1 MGVLTPR
8 ISWPVPVGAVA
19 EAVVVVEGVVVAVV
33 GVTAVVEAV
42 EAVAVPGWH
51 WK

>member
-8 ISWPVPVGAVA
+8 ISWPVPVGAVPDA
-19 EAVVVVEGVVVAVV
+19 VVEGVVVAVV

-42 EAVAVPGWH
+42 EAEAVPGWH
-51 WK
+51 WE

>member
-8 ISWPVPVGAVA
+8 ISWPVPVGAVP
-19 EAVVVVEGVVVAVV
+19 EAVVVAVV
-33 GVTAVVEAV
+33 GVTAVVVVEAV
-42 EAVAVPGWH
+42 EAETVAVPGWH